1 MKHTL
6 FTLLAAFVASP
17 AFAGNLTSSDWERL
31 CDSYDNHAHNFTFV
45 DGNLIAHG
53 GVTSGFT
60 GTCDLSYTS
69 TAHKMENGS
78 SLAITLQFA
87 STQGLEDFTVAPY
100 DIDVACLWVWTYG
113 DSFVLTQWDS
123 ATDAMNPHLLTEASE
138 TSASLTLNFIVEN
151 GNLCYTYKF
160 NGGGESEKFTV
171 VEGINT
177 SLAWQPRFSWNVGN
191 ATEVTVTDV
200 TFSTSSPMVPEPA
213 TATLSLLALA
223 GLAAR
228 RRRK

>member
-1 MKHTL
+1 MMKHTL
-6 FTLLAAFVASP
+6 FTLLAALVASP
-17 AFAGNLTSSDWERL
+17 AFAGNLTSSDWTRL
-31 CDSYDNHAHNFTFV
+31 CEGNVGHAHNFTFV
-45 DGNLIAHG
+45 DGNLVAHG

-113 DSFVLTQWDS
+113 DSFVLS

-177 SLAWQPRFSWNVGN
+177 SLAWQPRFSWNLGN